1 MKTHIMLE
9 LELVEV
15 VKLGV
20 LGRIK
25 IVYLLSSNILWLYFL
40 KKTES

>member
-1 MKTHIMLE
+1 MVTREVNETHIMLE
-9 LELVEV
+9 FELVEV

-25 IVYLLSSNILWLYFL
+25 TL
-40 KKTES
+40 KKQS